1 MPWLKPVVTGK
12 KKVAG
17 LVFSMIVAL
26 QTPSA
31 LAEGFSTE
39 RLLHQCQPLLE
50 GSQSL
55 MGAFQSG
62 QCSSYILGIY
72 DLVSEQCPKLEVG
85 RHEVVLRTL
94 KHLQNLASQKTPAV
108 LAIDHFLSRQAR
120 CLPIAS
126 IN

>member
-1 MPWLKPVVTGK
+1 MPWLKPVATGK

-17 LVFSMIVAL
+17 LVFSMVVAL
-26 QTPSA
+26 QPTPA

-39 RLLHQCQPLLE
+39 KLLHQCQPLLE

-55 MGAFQSG
+55 MGAFKSG

-72 DLVSEQCPKLEVG
+72 DLVSEQCPRLELNKN
-85 RHEVVLRTL
+85 EVVLKTL
-94 KHLQNLASQKTPAV
+94 KHLQKIASQETPAV
-108 LAIDHFLSRQAR
+108 LAIDQFLSPHPPWLR
-120 CLPIAS
+120 IAS